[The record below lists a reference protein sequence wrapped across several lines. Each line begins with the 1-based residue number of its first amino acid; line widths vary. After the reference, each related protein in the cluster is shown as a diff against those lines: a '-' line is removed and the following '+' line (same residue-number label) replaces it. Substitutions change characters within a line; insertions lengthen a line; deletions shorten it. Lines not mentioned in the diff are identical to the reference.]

1 MDSLV
6 VKLILYLWQFLPK
19 LLQGNAK
26 FPTECQITF
35 PSRIT
40 FLCRHVQ
47 FITSEQQDYKLG
59 GFSIGYVHVTSEP
72 TDSQALSFNMV
83 GTILFTVTS
92 SSPPLNGRALSLVTP
107 SRLCPVYHIWTDR
120 CLDLFPFMVLKLS
133 CPVYHLWIDEFI
145 TLFSFSPSGLG
156 VLAVKLKQLP
166 LKSELRAWCLLVG
179 YV

>member
-1 MDSLV
+1 VDSLV

-92 SSPPLNGRALSLVTP
+92 SSPPLNGRALSLMFL
-107 SRLCPVYHIWTDR
+107 SRLCPVYHLWTDM
-120 CLDLFPFMVLKLS
+120 CPNLFPFYGTQTIMSSLSPLNKRVHNFVLL
-133 CPVYHLWIDEFI
+133 
-145 TLFSFSPSGLG
+145 SPSLFPVRAGSSCCQVNTTTWTANCEPG
-156 VLAVKLKQLP
+156 V
-166 LKSELRAWCLLVG
+166 S
-179 YV
+179 